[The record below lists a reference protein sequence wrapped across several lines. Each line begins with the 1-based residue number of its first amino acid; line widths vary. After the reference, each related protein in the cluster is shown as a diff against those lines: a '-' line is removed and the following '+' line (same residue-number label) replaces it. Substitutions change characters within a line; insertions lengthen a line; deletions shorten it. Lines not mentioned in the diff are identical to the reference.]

1 MQNKLAKILFST
13 RLMSILFVVF
23 AVAMA
28 AGTILDRNMDTS
40 PTPYTRSVIYN
51 AWWFEAIMVFFVINF
66 CGNIVR
72 FRLFRK
78 EKWATLTLHL
88 AFILILIGAFITR
101 YHSFEGMMPIREGET
116 ENTFLS
122 QKTYITGFVNGD
134 YKINGVAQRLPV
146 NKEVDFSGRM
156 ENNFSYNAVYGD
168 QPFSIELEKFV
179 VGAEKDIIESETGE
193 SYLKMVEAG
202 NGTPHNHYLKDGEKA
217 QNIHNTLIALNNYQ
231 AGAINITSKNGQ
243 LFIESPFE
251 GEYLQMATMNKGKLY
266 KDSIQPL
273 MLRSRYVIGEM
284 QMVFPKPV
292 TKGEFDIVQKSKMLK
307 NDEDGAVLKI
317 TTNNETKRLLLLGG
331 LGMNNQFERVE
342 VGGLEFDF
350 RYGSKVLDLPFSIK
364 LNDFV
369 AERYPGSETA
379 YASFMSKVT
388 VIDEAQGNFDYKVFM
403 NNILDH
409 RGYRFFQA
417 KFDENET
424 RTILSVNHDFY
435 GTWVTYIGYTL
446 LYFGMLAILFDKKT
460 RFADLKRYL
469 EKVKEKKSTLLSAL
483 LIAFTIGLSAQEQHT
498 NHDGHNHAADQAQV
512 VEKVEQDV
520 QHSENDG
527 HDHTK
532 RESRKAPS
540 KTQIDSVLLANVAPK
555 AIADHFGKLVIQ
567 DVGGRMMPIDTY
579 ASELLRKVSKSD
591 TYAGLTANQVFLSIQ
606 ESPMLWYNVPVIHLN
621 YQKADSLR
629 GILGVPK
636 TQKYVTLLDFFSD
649 DFRYKLDPY
658 LEDATS
664 AQIKSG
670 IQKEFVEANE
680 RVSLLSAAIEGRAL
694 KIYPIPNDDNNKW
707 ISAFEYKNEG
717 YKEKVNDTI
726 YGNYIQSSFDYYL
739 YNLNNDKQTKDYTKS
754 QKLLS
759 EFTKLQN
766 KLGADV
772 MISESKVNAE
782 VSYNKFDV
790 FKKLFSWYMYAGVL
804 LFILLIV
811 QIFKDKS
818 KALGLVVN
826 ILKIILFILFV
837 IHTLGLI
844 ARWYISGH
852 APWSDAYESM
862 IYVAWATMFF
872 TLTIGVTKKKST
884 VKGLTFLEKLKSLF
898 NVRTSDLTL
907 AAGTFV
913 TAMILMIAHWNWMDP
928 AIANLQPV
936 LNSYWL
942 MIHVAVIVASYGP
955 FTLGAI
961 LAIVSLLLMILT
973 TDKTKV
979 KMDLNIKELT
989 TITEM
994 ALTVGLVMLT
1004 IGNFLG
1010 GQWANESWGR
1020 YWGWDPKETWALISI
1035 MVYAF
1040 VIHMRLVPGLRGR
1053 WFFNLMSII
1062 AFGSI
1067 LMTYFGVNFYLAGL
1081 HSYASGDQIL
1091 SFKLIATTLG
1101 FVAVLGF
1108 FSYRKYSKYYKK

>member
-13 RLMSILFVVF
+13 RLMSILFIVF

-40 PTPYTRSVIYN
+40 PTPYTRNIIYN
-51 AWWFEAIMVFFVINF
+51 AWWFEAIMVFFIINF
-66 CGNIVR
+66 CGNI
-72 FRLFRK
+72 FRYRLLRK

-88 AFILILIGAFITR
+88 AFILIIFGAFITR
-101 YHSFEGMMPIREGET
+101 YYSFEGMMPIREGET

-134 YKINGVAQRLPV
+134 FKINDVPQRLPV
-146 NKEVDFSGRM
+146 NREVDFSGRM
-156 ENNFSYNAVYGD
+156 TNDFEHEGVYGV
-168 QPFSIELEKFV
+168 QPFKIELEKFIV
-179 VGAEKDIIESETGE
+179 NAEKDIVESDTGD

-202 NGTPHNHYLKDGEKA
+202 GGNPHNHYLKDGEKA
-217 QNIHNTLIALNNYQ
+217 QNIHNTLVSLNNYQ
-231 AGAINITSKNGQ
+231 DGAINITTKDGQ
-243 LFIESPFE
+243 LFIQSPFE
-251 GEYLQMATMNKGKLY
+251 GEYLQMATMNEGKLY

-284 QMVFPKPV
+284 QIVFPKPV
-292 TKGEFDIVQKSKMLK
+292 TKGEFDIVEKSSLLK
-307 NDEDGAVLKI
+307 NGEDGVVLKI
-317 TTNNETKRLLLLGG
+317 TTKNESKRALLLGG
-331 LGMNNQFERVE
+331 LGTNNQFERVE

-350 RYGSKVLDLPFSIK
+350 RYGAKVLDLPFSIK

-369 AERYPGSETA
+369 ADKYPGSETA

-388 VIDEAQGNFDYKVFM
+388 VKDEESGDFDYEIFM

-409 RGYRFFQA
+409 KGYRFFQA
-417 KFDENET
+417 RFDENET

-435 GTWVTYIGYTL
+435 GTWVTYIGYFL
-446 LYFGMLAILFDKKT
+446 LYFAMMAILFDKNT

-469 EKVKEKKSTLLSAL
+469 EKVKTQKSKLLSIL
-483 LIAFTIGLSAQEQHT
+483 FVAFTIGLNAQEQHSE
-498 NHDGHNHAADQAQV
+498 NDGHNHDQQELLTEQV
-512 VEKVEQDV
+512 EE
-520 QHSENDG
+520 HSENDG
-527 HDHTK
+527 HDHAK
-532 RESRKAPS
+532 RQERKAPT
-540 KTQIDSVLLANVAPK
+540 KADIDSVLMANVAPK
-555 AIADHFGKLVIQ
+555 EIADDFGRLVIQ

-591 TYAGLTANQVFLSIQ
+591 TYEDLTANQVFLSIQ
-606 ESPMLWYNVPVIHLN
+606 ESPMLWYNVPVIYL
-621 YQKADSLR
+621 KSKKSDSLR
-629 GILGVPK
+629 TILGIDK
-636 TQKYVTLLDFFSD
+636 TKSFATLLDFFGD

-658 LEDATS
+658 LEEATS

-680 RVSLLSAAIEGRAL
+680 RVNILSAAIEGRAL
-694 KIYPIPNDDNNKW
+694 KIFPIPNDANNKW
-707 ISAFEYKNEG
+707 ISAFEYKNDG
-717 YKEKVNDTI
+717 FKEKVNDTI

-739 YNLNNDKQTKDYTKS
+739 YNLNNDKQTKDFTKS
-754 QKLLS
+754 KKLLS
-759 EFTKLQN
+759 EFAKLQN
-766 KLGADV
+766 KLGAEV
-772 MISESKVNAE
+772 MLTEDKINTEII
-782 VSYNKFDV
+782 YNKFDV
-790 FKKLFSWYMYAGVL
+790 FKKLFSWYMYAGTL
-804 LFILLIV
+804 LFVLLIV

-818 KALGLVVN
+818 KSLNVAVNALKVV
-826 ILKIILFILFV
+826 ILLFFIL
-837 IHTLGLI
+837 HTLGLI
-844 ARWYISGH
+844 VRWYISGH

-872 TLTIGVTKKKST
+872 TLTIGITKQKDF
-884 VKGLTFLEKLKSLF
+884 KGSDSKLKNFFASF
-898 NVRTSDLTL
+898 RTSDLTL

-955 FTLGAI
+955 FALGMI
-961 LAIVSLLLMILT
+961 LATVSLFLMIFT
-973 TDKTKV
+973 TEKTKV

-1040 VIHMRLVPGLRGR
+1040 VIHLRLVPGLRGR
-1053 WFFNLMSII
+1053 WFFNLMAII

-1091 SFKLIATTLG
+1091 SFQFIAITIG
-1101 FVAVLGF
+1101 IVAVLGF
-1108 FSYRKYSKYYKK
+1108 FSYRKYKLYYKK